1 MKKPLIISGI
11 VAIAIISVILAVY
24 FFIYN
29 KPHPDYA
36 EARAEAN
43 VTAQEL
49 YNSFRSDPVS
59 AGTAFTGKIIAVSG
73 IINNVEES
81 DSMTIAVFVFNKG
94 DFGDEGVRCT
104 FLNAKTPE
112 KPKIKPGDNLKIKG
126 LCTGFNDTDVI
137 LEQCTLTE

>member
-1 MKKPLIISGI
+1 MKKTLIILGI
-11 VAIAIISVILAVY
+11 VAVAIITIILAVY

-36 EARAEAN
+36 EAKAEAS

-59 AGTAFTGKIIAVSG
+59 AGASYNGKIIVVSG
-73 IINNVEES
+73 MINNVEES

-104 FLNAKTPE
+104 FLNAKSSE
-112 KPKIKPGDNLKIKG
+112 KPTPKPGDDLKIKG

-137 LEQCTLTE
+137 LEQCTIVE